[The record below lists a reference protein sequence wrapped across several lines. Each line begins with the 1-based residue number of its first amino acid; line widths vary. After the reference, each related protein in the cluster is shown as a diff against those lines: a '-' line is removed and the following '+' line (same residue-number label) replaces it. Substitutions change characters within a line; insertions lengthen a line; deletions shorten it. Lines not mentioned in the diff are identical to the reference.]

1 MKKTFSPLPPVPT
14 WERWTVRVLL
24 AVFAV
29 VAFNGIRNGLS
40 QGQDFSIHVAN
51 TRRLMY
57 DPDKWFTADVTNRPL
72 LYWIGGACL
81 KFSHDRYTYAL
92 ASMIFTAAGALALG
106 LVHDAMRRVINSPVV
121 RVAGLALLAFLPV
134 TIVTTVVYAADT
146 VVLLPFALAGWSVM
160 RSLEEDSD
168 RRAVGF
174 AALAGLAF
182 AVGDFSKA
190 TFLVVPGGV
199 VFALLLLWRA
209 GQLRAVRGW
218 TLLVLAVLLPAF
230 VGGWILIKC
239 ARETA
244 GEAPRH
250 SFNWHG
256 TGELTARSLFGL
268 KISDLRIFNAPEYLE
283 TELRDGSP
291 VYPLLIEN
299 NYSYPALLHL
309 SVFTDVLNF
318 ADASVTPRP
327 EPQHS
332 AALWSVRLGI
342 IFSLGALVAVLV
354 FWGQTLR
361 ALVRPQ
367 SMPSSAALVWS
378 GLAMA
383 WYVPVAGNLPFVYHA
398 YAMGY
403 WLPRLV
409 LPALWV
415 FFASFF
421 VAVDHLPGSWRARA
435 GALLVILV
443 LILSVVEIRSV
454 WY

>member
-1 MKKTFSPLPPVPT
+1 MPAPPRQPISI
-14 WERWTVRVLL
+14 WERGAVCLLL

-51 TRRLMY
+51 TRRLTY

-81 KFSHDRYTYAL
+81 RFSHDRYTYPL
-92 ASMIFTAAGALALG
+92 ASMIFTAAGVLALG
-106 LVHDAMRRVINSPVV
+106 LVHDAMRRVINSPVI

-134 TIVTTVVYAADT
+134 TIITTAVYAADT
-146 VVLLPFALAGWSVM
+146 VVLLPFALAGWAVM

-182 AVGDFSKA
+182 TVGDFSKA
-190 TFLVVPGGV
+190 TFLALPGGV
-199 VFALLLLWRA
+199 VFALLLGWRA
-209 GQLRAVRGW
+209 GRLRAARGW
-218 TLLVLAVLLPAF
+218 ALLVLAVLLPISA
-230 VGGWILIKC
+230 GSWILIKC

-256 TGELTARSLFGL
+256 TGELTLRSLLGI
-268 KISDLRIFNAPEYLE
+268 KASDRRIFNAPEYLE
-283 TELRDGSP
+283 TEMRDGSP
-291 VYPLLIEN
+291 VYPLLVEN
-299 NYSYPALLHL
+299 NYSYSALLHL

-318 ADASVTPRP
+318 ANAAVTPRP
-327 EPQHS
+327 EPQRS
-332 AALWSVRLGI
+332 AAQWSVRLGI
-342 IFSLGALVAVLV
+342 IFSLGALGAALA
-354 FWGQTLR
+354 FWGLTLR
-361 ALVRPQ
+361 GLVRPQ
-367 SMPSSAALVWS
+367 SMPSSAVLVWA

-415 FFASFF
+415 FFAGFF
-421 VAVDHLPGSWRARA
+421 VAVDHLPGSWRTRA
-435 GALLVILV
+435 GAVLAILV
-443 LILSVVEIRSV
+443 LLLSVLEIRSV